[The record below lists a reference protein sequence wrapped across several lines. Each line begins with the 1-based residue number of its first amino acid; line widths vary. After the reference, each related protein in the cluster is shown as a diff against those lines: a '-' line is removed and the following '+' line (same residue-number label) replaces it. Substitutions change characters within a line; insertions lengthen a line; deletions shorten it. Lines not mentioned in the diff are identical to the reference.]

1 MVPWGWDIEPT
12 IPMGSSPWPSW
23 YAGSHG
29 HHHKGRPLYIHTYI
43 QSQPSKTQ
51 ARHEAAAKK
60 AKDELAAIAR
70 QREQAKANKNAAESQ
85 GNKQAATT
93 TIATKYLMKTKT
105 KTKTT
110 SLATA

>member
-1 MVPWGWDIEPT
+1 MLSECCCDLYT
-12 IPMGSSPWPSW
+12 
-23 YAGSHG
+23 
-29 HHHKGRPLYIHTYI
+29 YIHTYI
-43 QSQPSKTQ
+43 QSQPSKAQ
-51 ARHEAAAKK
+51 ARQEAAAKK

-105 KTKTT
+105 KTTA
-110 SLATA
+110 LATA